1 MQQKRNKCAFS
12 AEKFWKFKVFI
23 VTLHPDI
30 DKITILLIYM
40 RYYKMIA
47 AALIGSSTL
56 TSCFKD
62 EPLNA
67 ECDIEQAYIHVDNPL
82 GMFYQQSDTLI
93 NVLSTAEDI
102 NFVVRKT
109 TDLTALAP
117 IFNLTPGATIYPD
130 NGSEQDFSNGP
141 IVYTTTSEDGQY
153 KRNYRVNFI
162 FSKDMLEYNFDHFSL
177 NTNAPANKYYVW
189 TDLDDEGNPLNNWAT
204 GNPGY
209 RMAKGSA
216 QPDEYPTTPWS
227 EEGHETCVKLTTCE
241 TGKFGSDRKMPIA
254 AGNLFLGE
262 FDTKK
267 ALTANAAGVKGVLAT
282 KFGLPIGSQ
291 PVSFSGFYKY
301 KRGDVFTDK
310 NNEVKDSKDY
320 GSIYAVFYDNHDV
333 NGEPFVLH
341 GDDVLSSDQIISIAN
356 IGQIDDTSEW
366 TAFNLNFKLQPG
378 KVIDPVKLANRGYSL
393 AIVSSSSING
403 ATFEGAVG
411 STLWIDNFSIK
422 CAEAK

>member
-204 GNPGY
+204 GNPGC

-310 NNEVKDSKDY
+310 NNKVKDSKDY

-341 GDDVLSSDQIISIAN
+341 GDDVLSSGQIISIAN

>member
-1 MQQKRNKCAFS
+1 
-12 AEKFWKFKVFI
+12 
-23 VTLHPDI
+23 
-30 DKITILLIYM
+30 M

-82 GMFYQQSDTLI
+82 GMFFQQTDTLV

-102 NFVVRKT
+102 NFVVRKA
-109 TDLTALAP
+109 TDLTSLAP

-141 IVYTTTSEDGQY
+141 VVYTTTSEDGKY

-162 FSKDMLEYNFDHFSL
+162 FSKDMLEYNFENFAL

-209 RMAKGSA
+209 RMAKVSA
-216 QPDEYPTTPWS
+216 LPEEYPTVPCS

-241 TGKFGSDRKMPIA
+241 TGPFGSRMKMPIA
-254 AGNLFLGE
+254 AGNMFLGE
-262 FDTKK
+262 FDMGK
-267 ALTANAAGVKGVLAT
+267 ALVANEAGVKGVLAT
-282 KFGLPIGSQ
+282 KFGTPIGSQ

-301 KRGDVFTDK
+301 KRGEVFTDK
-310 NNEVKDSKDY
+310 NGEVKDNKDY
-320 GSIYAVFYDNHDV
+320 GSIYAVFYDNHDA

-356 IGQIDDTSEW
+356 IGQIDDTPEW
-366 TAFNLNFKLQPG
+366 TAFNLNFQLQPG
-378 KVIDPVKLANRGYSL
+378 KAIDPVKLANRGYNL

-403 ATFEGAVG
+403 ATFEGAIG

>member
-1 MQQKRNKCAFS
+1 
-12 AEKFWKFKVFI
+12 
-23 VTLHPDI
+23 
-30 DKITILLIYM
+30 
-40 RYYKMIA
+40 MIA

-82 GMFYQQSDTLI
+82 GMFFQQTDTLV

-102 NFVVRKT
+102 NFVVRKA
-109 TDLTALAP
+109 TDLTSLAP

-189 TDLDDEGNPLNNWAT
+189 TDLDDEENPLNNWAT

-320 GSIYAVFYDNHDV
+320 GSIYAVFYDNHDA

-356 IGQIDDTSEW
+356 IGQIDDTPEW

-378 KVIDPVKLANRGYSL
+378 KAIDPVKLANRGYSL

-411 STLWIDNFSIK
+411 STLWIDDFSIK

>member
-1 MQQKRNKCAFS
+1 
-12 AEKFWKFKVFI
+12 
-23 VTLHPDI
+23 
-30 DKITILLIYM
+30 
-40 RYYKMIA
+40 MIA

-109 TDLTALAP
+109 TDLTSLAP
-117 IFNLTPGATIYPD
+117 IFNLTPGATIFPD

>member
-1 MQQKRNKCAFS
+1 
-12 AEKFWKFKVFI
+12 
-23 VTLHPDI
+23 
-30 DKITILLIYM
+30 
-40 RYYKMIA
+40 MIA

-82 GMFYQQSDTLI
+82 GMFFQQTDTLV

-117 IFNLTPGATIYPD
+117 IFNMTPGATIYPD

-141 IVYTTTSEDGQY
+141 IVYTTSSENGQY

-320 GSIYAVFYDNHDV
+320 GSIYAVFYDNHDA

-356 IGQIDDTSEW
+356 IGQIDDTPEW

-378 KVIDPVKLANRGYSL
+378 KAIDPVKLANRGYSL

-411 STLWIDNFSIK
+411 STLWIDDFSIK

>member
-1 MQQKRNKCAFS
+1 
-12 AEKFWKFKVFI
+12 
-23 VTLHPDI
+23 
-30 DKITILLIYM
+30 M

-82 GMFYQQSDTLI
+82 GMFFQQTDTLV

-141 IVYTTTSEDGQY
+141 IVYTTSSEDGQY

-320 GSIYAVFYDNHDV
+320 GSIYAVFYDNHDA

-356 IGQIDDTSEW
+356 IGQIDDTPEW
-366 TAFNLNFKLQPG
+366 TAFNLNFKLHPG
-378 KVIDPVKLANRGYSL
+378 KAIDPVKLANRGYSL

-411 STLWIDNFSIK
+411 STLWIDDFSIK

>member
-1 MQQKRNKCAFS
+1 
-12 AEKFWKFKVFI
+12 
-23 VTLHPDI
+23 
-30 DKITILLIYM
+30 M

-204 GNPGY
+204 GNHGY

-320 GSIYAVFYDNHDV
+320 GSIYAVFYDNHDA

-356 IGQIDDTSEW
+356 IGQIDDTPEW

-378 KVIDPVKLANRGYSL
+378 KAIDPVKLANRGYSL

-411 STLWIDNFSIK
+411 STLWIDDLSIK

>member
-1 MQQKRNKCAFS
+1 
-12 AEKFWKFKVFI
+12 
-23 VTLHPDI
+23 
-30 DKITILLIYM
+30 
-40 RYYKMIA
+40 MIA

-117 IFNLTPGATIYPD
+117 KFNLTPGATIYPD

-162 FSKDMLEYNFDHFSL
+162 FSKDMLEYNFDNFSL
-177 NTNAPANKYYVW
+177 NTNAPAKKYYVW

-366 TAFNLNFKLQPG
+366 TAFNFNFKLQPG

>member
-1 MQQKRNKCAFS
+1 
-12 AEKFWKFKVFI
+12 
-23 VTLHPDI
+23 
-30 DKITILLIYM
+30 M

-82 GMFYQQSDTLI
+82 GMFFQQTDTLV

-109 TDLTALAP
+109 TDLTSLAP
-117 IFNLTPGATIYPD
+117 IFNLTPGATIFPD

-320 GSIYAVFYDNHDV
+320 GSIYAVFYDNHDA

-356 IGQIDDTSEW
+356 IGQIDDTPEW

-378 KVIDPVKLANRGYSL
+378 KAIDPVKLSNRGYSL

-411 STLWIDNFSIK
+411 STLWIDDFSIK

>member
-1 MQQKRNKCAFS
+1 
-12 AEKFWKFKVFI
+12 
-23 VTLHPDI
+23 
-30 DKITILLIYM
+30 
-40 RYYKMIA
+40 MIA

-117 IFNLTPGATIYPD
+117 IFNMTPGATIYPD

-320 GSIYAVFYDNHDV
+320 GSIYAVFYDNHDP

-356 IGQIDDTSEW
+356 IGQIDDTPEW

-378 KVIDPVKLANRGYSL
+378 KAIDPVKLANRGYSL

-411 STLWIDNFSIK
+411 STLWIDDFSIK

>member
-1 MQQKRNKCAFS
+1 
-12 AEKFWKFKVFI
+12 
-23 VTLHPDI
+23 
-30 DKITILLIYM
+30 
-40 RYYKMIA
+40 MIA

-141 IVYTTTSEDGQY
+141 IVYTTSSEDGQY

-320 GSIYAVFYDNHDV
+320 GSIYAVFYDNHDA

-356 IGQIDDTSEW
+356 IGQIDDTPEW
-366 TAFNLNFKLQPG
+366 TAFNLNFKLHPG
-378 KVIDPVKLANRGYSL
+378 KAIDPVKLANRGYSL

-411 STLWIDNFSIK
+411 STLWIDDFSIK

>member
-1 MQQKRNKCAFS
+1 
-12 AEKFWKFKVFI
+12 
-23 VTLHPDI
+23 
-30 DKITILLIYM
+30 M

-47 AALIGSSTL
+47 AALIGSSAL

-82 GMFYQQSDTLI
+82 GMFYQTSDTLVS
-93 NVLSTAEDI
+93 VLSTAEDI
-102 NFVVRKT
+102 NFVVRKS
-109 TDLTALAP
+109 TDLTSLAP
-117 IFNLTPGATIYPD
+117 QFNLTPGATIYPD

-141 IVYTTTSEDGQY
+141 IVYTTTSEDGHY

-162 FSKDMLEYNFDHFSL
+162 FSKDMLEYNFDNCSL

-216 QPDEYPTTPWS
+216 QPDEYPTTPCS

-267 ALTANAAGVKGVLAT
+267 ALTANAEGVKGVLAT

-301 KRGDVFTDK
+301 KRGDVFTNK
-310 NNEVKDSKDY
+310 NNEPKDSKDY
-320 GSIYAVFYDNHDV
+320 GSIYAVFYDNHDA

-341 GDDVLSSDQIISIAN
+341 GDDVLSSDQIISIAD
-356 IGQIDDTSEW
+356 IGQIDDTPEW
-366 TAFNLNFKLQPG
+366 TAFNLNFQLQPG
-378 KVIDPVKLANRGYSL
+378 KAIDPVKLANRGYSL
-393 AIVSSSSING
+393 AIVSSSSIKG

-411 STLWIDNFSIK
+411 STLWIDDFSIK

>member
-1 MQQKRNKCAFS
+1 
-12 AEKFWKFKVFI
+12 
-23 VTLHPDI
+23 
-30 DKITILLIYM
+30 
-40 RYYKMIA
+40 MIA

-82 GMFYQQSDTLI
+82 GMFYQQSDTLV

-109 TDLTALAP
+109 TDLTSLAP
-117 IFNLTPGATIYPD
+117 IFNLTPGATIFPD

-320 GSIYAVFYDNHDV
+320 GSIYAVFYDNHDA

-356 IGQIDDTSEW
+356 IGQIDDTPEW

-378 KVIDPVKLANRGYSL
+378 KAIDPVKLSNRGYSL

-411 STLWIDNFSIK
+411 STLWIDDFSIK

>member
-1 MQQKRNKCAFS
+1 
-12 AEKFWKFKVFI
+12 
-23 VTLHPDI
+23 
-30 DKITILLIYM
+30 
-40 RYYKMIA
+40 MIA

-320 GSIYAVFYDNHDV
+320 GSIYAVFYDNHDA

-356 IGQIDDTSEW
+356 IGQIDDTPEW

-378 KVIDPVKLANRGYSL
+378 KAIDPVKLSNRGYSL

-411 STLWIDNFSIK
+411 STLWIDDFSIK

>member
-1 MQQKRNKCAFS
+1 
-12 AEKFWKFKVFI
+12 
-23 VTLHPDI
+23 
-30 DKITILLIYM
+30 M

-117 IFNLTPGATIYPD
+117 IFNMTPGATIYPD

-177 NTNAPANKYYVW
+177 NTNTPANKYYVW

-216 QPDEYPTTPWS
+216 QPDEYPTTPWP

-320 GSIYAVFYDNHDV
+320 GSIYAVFYDNHDA

-356 IGQIDDTSEW
+356 IGQIDDTPEW

-378 KVIDPVKLANRGYSL
+378 KAIDPVKLANRGYSL

-411 STLWIDNFSIK
+411 STLWIDDFSIK

>member
-1 MQQKRNKCAFS
+1 
-12 AEKFWKFKVFI
+12 
-23 VTLHPDI
+23 
-30 DKITILLIYM
+30 
-40 RYYKMIA
+40 MIA

-62 EPLNA
+62 ESLNA

-117 IFNLTPGATIYPD
+117 IFNMTPGATIYPD

-320 GSIYAVFYDNHDV
+320 GSIYAVFYDNHDA

-356 IGQIDDTSEW
+356 IGQIDDTPEW

-378 KVIDPVKLANRGYSL
+378 KAIDPVKLANRGYNL

-411 STLWIDNFSIK
+411 STLWIDDFSIK

>member
-1 MQQKRNKCAFS
+1 
-12 AEKFWKFKVFI
+12 
-23 VTLHPDI
+23 
-30 DKITILLIYM
+30 M

-109 TDLTALAP
+109 TDLTSLAP
-117 IFNLTPGATIYPD
+117 IFNLTPGATIFPD

-378 KVIDPVKLANRGYSL
+378 KAIDPVKLANRGYSL

-411 STLWIDNFSIK
+411 STLWIDDFSIK

>member
-1 MQQKRNKCAFS
+1 MEVRSFRRNFAPGIKII
-12 AEKFWKFKVFI
+12 FI
-23 VTLHPDI
+23 
-30 DKITILLIYM
+30 M

-47 AALIGSSTL
+47 AAMIGSSAL

-109 TDLTALAP
+109 TNLTSLAP
-117 IFNLTPGATIYPD
+117 KFNLTPGATIYPD

-153 KRNYRVNFI
+153 KRDYRVNFI
-162 FSKDMLEYNFDHFSL
+162 FSKDMLEYNFNNFAL

-189 TDLDDEGNPLNNWAT
+189 TDLDDEGKPLNNWAT

-216 QPDEYPTTPWS
+216 LPEEYPTTPCS
-227 EEGHETCVKLTTCE
+227 EEEHETCVQLTTRE
-241 TGKFGSDRKMPIA
+241 TGPFGTSMKMPIA

-262 FDTKK
+262 FDLSK
-267 ALTANAAGVKGVLAT
+267 ALVANESGVRGVLAT
-282 KFGLPIGSQ
+282 KFGLPISSQ
-291 PVSFSGFYKY
+291 PISFSGFYKY
-301 KRGDVFTDK
+301 KRGEVFTDK
-310 NNEVKDSKDY
+310 NNEQKKDAKDY
-320 GSIYAVFYDNHDV
+320 GSIYAVFYDNHDE

-341 GDDVLSSDQIISIAN
+341 GDDVLSSSQIISIAN
-356 IGQIDDTSEW
+356 VGQIDETPEW
-366 TAFNLNFKLQPG
+366 TAFNINFLLQPG
-378 KVIDPVKLANRGYSL
+378 KAIDPVKLANRGYSL
-393 AIVSSSSING
+393 AIVSSSSVNG

-411 STLWIDNFSIK
+411 STLWIDNYSIK

>member
-1 MQQKRNKCAFS
+1 
-12 AEKFWKFKVFI
+12 
-23 VTLHPDI
+23 
-30 DKITILLIYM
+30 
-40 RYYKMIA
+40 MIA

-141 IVYTTTSEDGQY
+141 IVYTTSSEDGQY

-320 GSIYAVFYDNHDV
+320 GSIYAVFYDNHDA

-356 IGQIDDTSEW
+356 IGQIDDTPEW

-378 KVIDPVKLANRGYSL
+378 KAIDPVKLSNRGYSL

-411 STLWIDNFSIK
+411 STLWIDDFSIK

>member
-1 MQQKRNKCAFS
+1 
-12 AEKFWKFKVFI
+12 
-23 VTLHPDI
+23 
-30 DKITILLIYM
+30 
-40 RYYKMIA
+40 MIA

-117 IFNLTPGATIYPD
+117 IFNMTPGATIYPD

-216 QPDEYPTTPWS
+216 QPDEYPTTPWP

-320 GSIYAVFYDNHDV
+320 GSIYAVFYDNHDA

-356 IGQIDDTSEW
+356 IGQIDDTPEW

-378 KVIDPVKLANRGYSL
+378 KAIDPVKLANRGYSL

-411 STLWIDNFSIK
+411 STLWIDDFSIK

>member
-1 MQQKRNKCAFS
+1 
-12 AEKFWKFKVFI
+12 
-23 VTLHPDI
+23 
-30 DKITILLIYM
+30 M

-109 TDLTALAP
+109 TDLTSLAP
-117 IFNLTPGATIYPD
+117 IFNLTPGATIFPD

-189 TDLDDEGNPLNNWAT
+189 TDLDDEENPLNNWAT

-320 GSIYAVFYDNHDV
+320 GSIYAVFYDNHDA

-356 IGQIDDTSEW
+356 IGQIDDTPEW

-378 KVIDPVKLANRGYSL
+378 KAIDPVKLSNRGYSL

-411 STLWIDNFSIK
+411 STLWIDDFSIK

>member
-1 MQQKRNKCAFS
+1 
-12 AEKFWKFKVFI
+12 
-23 VTLHPDI
+23 
-30 DKITILLIYM
+30 M

-109 TDLTALAP
+109 TDLTSLAP
-117 IFNLTPGATIYPD
+117 IFNLTPGATIFPD

-241 TGKFGSDRKMPIA
+241 TSKFGSDRKMPIA

-320 GSIYAVFYDNHDV
+320 GSIYAVFYDNHDA

-356 IGQIDDTSEW
+356 IGQIDDTPEW

-378 KVIDPVKLANRGYSL
+378 KAIDPVKLSNRGYSL

-411 STLWIDNFSIK
+411 STLWIDDFSIK

>member
-1 MQQKRNKCAFS
+1 
-12 AEKFWKFKVFI
+12 
-23 VTLHPDI
+23 
-30 DKITILLIYM
+30 
-40 RYYKMIA
+40 MIA

-82 GMFYQQSDTLI
+82 GMFFQQTDTLV

-109 TDLTALAP
+109 TNLTALAP

-141 IVYTTTSEDGQY
+141 IVYTTSSEDGQY

-162 FSKDMLEYNFDHFSL
+162 FSKDMLEYNFENFSL
-177 NTNAPANKYYVW
+177 NTNAPVNKYYVW

-310 NNEVKDSKDY
+310 NNEVKDSKDC
-320 GSIYAVFYDNHDV
+320 GSIYAVFYDNHDA

-356 IGQIDDTSEW
+356 IGQIDDTPEW

-378 KVIDPVKLANRGYSL
+378 KAIDPVKLANRGYSL

-411 STLWIDNFSIK
+411 STLWIDDFSIK

>member
-1 MQQKRNKCAFS
+1 
-12 AEKFWKFKVFI
+12 
-23 VTLHPDI
+23 
-30 DKITILLIYM
+30 
-40 RYYKMIA
+40 MIA

-117 IFNLTPGATIYPD
+117 IFNMTPGATIYPD

-320 GSIYAVFYDNHDV
+320 GSIYAVFYDNHDA

-356 IGQIDDTSEW
+356 IGQIDDTPEW

-378 KVIDPVKLANRGYSL
+378 KAIEPVKLANRGYSL

-411 STLWIDNFSIK
+411 STLWIDDFSIK

>member
-1 MQQKRNKCAFS
+1 
-12 AEKFWKFKVFI
+12 
-23 VTLHPDI
+23 
-30 DKITILLIYM
+30 M

-117 IFNLTPGATIYPD
+117 IFNMTPGATIYPD

-216 QPDEYPTTPWS
+216 QPDEYPTTPWP

-320 GSIYAVFYDNHDV
+320 GSIYAVFYDNHDA

-356 IGQIDDTSEW
+356 IGQIDDTPEW

-378 KVIDPVKLANRGYSL
+378 KAIDPVKLANRGYSL

-411 STLWIDNFSIK
+411 STLWIDDFSIK

>member
-1 MQQKRNKCAFS
+1 
-12 AEKFWKFKVFI
+12 
-23 VTLHPDI
+23 
-30 DKITILLIYM
+30 M

-109 TDLTALAP
+109 TDLTSLAP
-117 IFNLTPGATIYPD
+117 IFNLTPGATIFPD

-310 NNEVKDSKDY
+310 NNQVKDSKDY
-320 GSIYAVFYDNHDV
+320 GSIYAVFYDNHDA

-356 IGQIDDTSEW
+356 IGQIDDTPEW

-378 KVIDPVKLANRGYSL
+378 KAIDPVKLSNRGYSL

-411 STLWIDNFSIK
+411 STLWIDDFSIK

>member
-1 MQQKRNKCAFS
+1 
-12 AEKFWKFKVFI
+12 
-23 VTLHPDI
+23 
-30 DKITILLIYM
+30 
-40 RYYKMIA
+40 MIA

-109 TDLTALAP
+109 TDLTSLAP
-117 IFNLTPGATIYPD
+117 IFNLTPGATIFPD

-141 IVYTTTSEDGQY
+141 IVYTTSSEDGQY

-320 GSIYAVFYDNHDV
+320 GSIYAVFYDNHDA

-356 IGQIDDTSEW
+356 IGQIDDTPEW

-378 KVIDPVKLANRGYSL
+378 KAIDPVKLANRGYSL

-411 STLWIDNFSIK
+411 STLWIDDFSIK

>member
-1 MQQKRNKCAFS
+1 
-12 AEKFWKFKVFI
+12 
-23 VTLHPDI
+23 
-30 DKITILLIYM
+30 M

-141 IVYTTTSEDGQY
+141 IVYTTSSEDGQY

-320 GSIYAVFYDNHDV
+320 GSIYAVFYDNHDA

-356 IGQIDDTSEW
+356 IGQIDDTPEW

-378 KVIDPVKLANRGYSL
+378 KAIDPVKLANRGYSL

-411 STLWIDNFSIK
+411 STLWIDDFSIK

>member
-1 MQQKRNKCAFS
+1 
-12 AEKFWKFKVFI
+12 
-23 VTLHPDI
+23 
-30 DKITILLIYM
+30 
-40 RYYKMIA
+40 MIA

-117 IFNLTPGATIYPD
+117 IFNMTPGATIYPD

-301 KRGDVFTDK
+301 KRGDVFTDT

-320 GSIYAVFYDNHDV
+320 GSIYAVFYDNHDA

-356 IGQIDDTSEW
+356 IGQIDDTPEW

-378 KVIDPVKLANRGYSL
+378 KAIDPVKLANRGYSL

-411 STLWIDNFSIK
+411 SALWIDDFSIK

>member
-1 MQQKRNKCAFS
+1 
-12 AEKFWKFKVFI
+12 
-23 VTLHPDI
+23 
-30 DKITILLIYM
+30 M

>member
-1 MQQKRNKCAFS
+1 
-12 AEKFWKFKVFI
+12 
-23 VTLHPDI
+23 
-30 DKITILLIYM
+30 M
-40 RYYKMIA
+40 RYYKMIV

-320 GSIYAVFYDNHDV
+320 GSIYAVFYDNHDA

-356 IGQIDDTSEW
+356 IGQIDDTPEW

-378 KVIDPVKLANRGYSL
+378 KAIDPVKLANRGYSL

-411 STLWIDNFSIK
+411 STLWIDDFSIK

>member
-1 MQQKRNKCAFS
+1 
-12 AEKFWKFKVFI
+12 
-23 VTLHPDI
+23 
-30 DKITILLIYM
+30 M

-109 TDLTALAP
+109 TDLTSLAP
-117 IFNLTPGATIYPD
+117 IFNLTPGATIFPD

-320 GSIYAVFYDNHDV
+320 GSIYAVFYDNHDA

-341 GDDVLSSDQIISIAN
+341 GDDVLSSAQTISIAN
-356 IGQIDDTSEW
+356 IGQIDDTPEW

-378 KVIDPVKLANRGYSL
+378 KAIDPVKLSNRGYTI

-411 STLWIDNFSIK
+411 STLWIDDFSIK